1 MTLESRF
8 RNSSKRLVNRYGRTR
23 IYEHKNGDED
33 YDVETGTT
41 TGGTTLYSIKVMKV
55 DPREKEIKS
64 PNLVNRKVAAMLVAA
79 IDIPFKPSV
88 GDKIRDQY
96 LGVDDVYEVMD
107 VRSNDAGDEVALW
120 RLICVQ
126 V

>member
-23 IYEHKNGDED
+23 VYEHKVDGE
-33 YDVETGTT
+33 YDVDTGTVEDT
-41 TGGTTLYSIKVMKV
+41 VTLHSVKVMKV
-55 DPREKEIKS
+55 DPRERETKS
-64 PNLVNRKVAAMLVAA
+64 PNLVNRKVAVMLVAA
-79 IDIPFKPSV
+79 SDLSFYPSI
-88 GDKIRDQY
+88 GDTIRDQY

-126 V
+126 T